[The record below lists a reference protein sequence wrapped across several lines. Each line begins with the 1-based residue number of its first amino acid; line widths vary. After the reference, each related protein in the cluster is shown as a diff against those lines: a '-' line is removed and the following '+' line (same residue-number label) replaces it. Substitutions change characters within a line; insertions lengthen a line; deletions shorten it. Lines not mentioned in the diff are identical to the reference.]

1 MSEKSWINER
11 GIIDFEALK
20 EGAERNEAEQAEQF
34 RIAQEAEQAK
44 LRKEKEYWDGLMNK
58 VAADVATDNKKK
70 ADAAIAE
77 QLAEAEARIRKEQN
91 KLHHVEEDST
101 TDKAWRQMLNPTK

>member
-1 MSEKSWINER
+1 MRFCTFSKAHKLSKLI
-11 GIIDFEALK
+11 
-20 EGAERNEAEQAEQF
+20 RNFITLAH
-34 RIAQEAEQAK
+34 
-44 LRKEKEYWDGLMNK
+44 
-58 VAADVATDNKKK
+58 NKKN